1 MRVCVC
7 VRAGGGANSIS
18 HGMYILLLLSHETLG
33 ERLCT
38 LNELK
43 LEVVFPSPELTPLQE
58 LKLKTGG
65 KVHFAGGALGE
76 C

>member
-1 MRVCVC
+1 MR
-7 VRAGGGANSIS
+7 
-18 HGMYILLLLSHETLG
+18 LG
-33 ERLCT
+33 EGLCT

-43 LEVVFPSPELTPLQE
+43 LEVVFPSPELTLQE

-65 KVHFAGGALGE
+65 KVRFGDGALGK

>member
-1 MRVCVC
+1 MCV
-7 VRAGGGANSIS
+7 GGGAISIS

-43 LEVVFPSPELTPLQE
+43 LEVVFPSPELTPSGTEVEDWGQSALCRW
-58 LKLKTGG
+58 
-65 KVHFAGGALGE
+65 ALGE

>member
-1 MRVCVC
+1 MCVCVC
-7 VRAGGGANSIS
+7 AGGGAISIS
-18 HGMYILLLLSHETLG
+18 HEMYILLLLSHETLG

>member
-1 MRVCVC
+1 MCV
-7 VRAGGGANSIS
+7 GGGAISIS
-18 HGMYILLLLSHETLG
+18 YGMYILLFLSHETRRG
-33 ERLCT
+33 AVY

-43 LEVVFPSPELTPLQE
+43 LEVVFPSPELTLQE

-65 KVHFAGGALGE
+65 KVHFGDGVLGK